1 MKTKF
6 TLILVLMLTLASTW
20 TSPEA
25 YGATTKQERNAIA
38 SGYKL
43 YKEKRFAE
51 AEVQFRKALEANAAS
66 ETAMFNLAA
75 SLLRQGGAK
84 AADGSDKTAQEA
96 SALLSELS
104 AQAKDVKLAELA
116 AYNLGN
122 MAFNSGDYAASIE
135 QYKNALRRNPLNDDA
150 RDNLRLAQKKLQEQ
164 NQDKKD
170 QNKDKEQEKEKE
182 QDKQDQQQQD
192 QKQNQDK
199 DQQQPP
205 KQPEE
210 EKGSISDNNAERILK
225 AMENEEKATR
235 ARINSRQKRN
245 GDPARTRQVSKPW

>member
-1 MKTKF
+1 MRTKG
-6 TLILVLMLTLASTW
+6 TIISLLMLMSAFVW
-20 TSPEA
+20 TAPET
-25 YGATTKQERNAIA
+25 YGATTKQERNAIS

-75 SLLRQGGAK
+75 SLLRQSGAK
-84 AADGSDKTAQEA
+84 GADGTDKTAQEA

-135 QYKNALRRNPLNDDA
+135 QYKNALRRNPLNDEA

-170 QNKDKEQEKEKE
+170 QNKDKEQEKDQQ
-182 QDKQDQQQQD
+182 QDKQDQQQD

-235 ARINSRQKRN
+235 ARINSRQKKN
-245 GDPARTRQVSKPW
+245 GDPARSRQVTKPW